1 MTSFLRKIVSTL
13 GLLVTAAL
21 LNACGGSGAGA
32 GGAGASAGG
41 ASSALKGS
49 TAATL
54 TMTADSTTIDSDGK
68 KTITLTAIT
77 KTADNVVLKN
87 APISFSTTDAGTTLT
102 PSDTKTNVGG
112 IVTALVKTTDKTTRV
127 IKITAQSDALSASV
141 EISVIGTTLSINGP
155 TGLGFGA
162 EAEYSIVL
170 KDSGGNAVPGQAV
183 TVTTGNTLTVKPG
196 LTDAQGQAKFK
207 ISGSKSG
214 ADTLSVSA
222 LGASASFAISV
233 TPKQLVF
240 VAPGSL
246 AEFPVGASQPGN
258 VVTVSLLD
266 NGIPQVGKVI
276 NLTATRGTVQSA
288 AGPLLGSLTSLT
300 TGADGWVTFVV
311 LSTSAGVSTLTATSD
326 DVVVSLKMEFVA
338 RVPSQISLQ
347 AGPSVVAV
355 NLTSATSNSAQ
366 LVARV
371 TDGINPVKGVRVNFS
386 SLSDPSGGRIE
397 PAFAITDSYGQATSS
412 FFGGAAPTG
421 NELVVLKADVTTGS
435 GPIVI
440 PATAKLTVA
449 AQEVS
454 IRLGSST
461 LIESDTTGTKYF
473 YPHTV
478 LVTDSAGRPIA
489 GAKVTVTAQPRRYFK
504 GRWTVVTP
512 TSGGTKYW
520 TMDYS
525 ALCVSEDVNLN
536 GQLDPGEDSA
546 TEPLSFGNGNGR
558 LDPGNVAS
566 AEVVE
571 VDSKTGADGFANI
584 MLRYPKV
591 YGLNAE
597 INLTVSILAPSGTE
611 AKQNFVTLLNISATD
626 ANQTDLAP
634 PGILVPPT
642 MTGIGTIRFVS
653 PFGEAGSCR
662 DPR

>member
-1 MTSFLRKIVSTL
+1 MTRLLRKIGSAFSLFATV
-13 GLLVTAAL
+13 AL

-32 GGAGASAGG
+32 GGAAASSGG
-41 ASSALKGS
+41 ATSALKAS
-49 TAATL
+49 TAASLTL
-54 TMTADSTTIDSDGK
+54 TADSITIDSDGK
-68 KTITLTAIT
+68 KIVNLTAIT

-87 APISFSTTDAGTTLT
+87 AQISFSTIDAGTTLT
-102 PSDTKTNVGG
+102 PSDTKTNDGG

-127 IKITAQSDALSASV
+127 IKVTARSDALTASV
-141 EISVIGTTLSINGP
+141 DLSVVGTTLSINGA

-162 EAEYSIVL
+162 ESEYSIVL
-170 KDSGGNAVPGQAV
+170 KDSGGNAVAGQTV
-183 TVTTGNTLTVKPG
+183 TVTTGNTLSVKPG
-196 LTDAQGQAKFK
+196 LTDSQGQAKFK
-207 ISGSKSG
+207 ISGSKAG
-214 ADTLSVSA
+214 PDTLSVSA
-222 LGASASFAISV
+222 LGTTATFAISV

-240 VAPGSL
+240 EAPGSL

-258 VVTVSLLD
+258 VVTVRLLD
-266 NGIPQVGKVI
+266 NGVPQAGKVI
-276 NLTATRGTVQSA
+276 NLTATRGTVQN
-288 AGPLLGSLTSLT
+288 AGGAVTSSQM
-300 TGADGWVTFVV
+300 TGADGRVSFVV
-311 LSTSAGVSTLTATSD
+311 LSSSAGVSTLTATSD

-338 RVPSQISLQ
+338 RIPSQISLQ

-371 TDGINPVKGVRVNFS
+371 TDGINPVKGVRVDFS
-386 SLSDPSGGRIE
+386 SVSDPSGGRIE

-421 NELVVLKADVTTGS
+421 NELVVLKADVVTGS
-435 GPIVI
+435 GPVVI

-461 LIESDTTGTKYF
+461 LIESDVTGTKYF

-478 LVTDSAGRPIA
+478 LVTDSAGRPIG
-489 GAKVTVTAQPRRYFK
+489 GARVTVTAQPKRYFK
-504 GRWTVVTP
+504 GRWTVFTP
-512 TSGGTKYW
+512 SSGATKYW

-525 ALCVSEDVNLN
+525 ALCLSEDVNLN

-546 TEPLSFGNGNGR
+546 TDPLSFGNGNGR
-558 LDPGNVAS
+558 LDPGNIAS

-571 VDSKTGADGFANI
+571 VDSKTGTDGFANI

-611 AKQNFVTLLNISATD
+611 AKQNFVTLLTISATD
-626 ANQTDLAP
+626 TLNTDLAP

-642 MTGIGTIRFVS
+642 TIGIGTIRYIS
-653 PFGEAGSCR
+653 PFGEASSCR
-662 DPR
+662 DPK